1 MEIFFII
8 LFFML
13 LISLPAALTIRYW
26 EHIKTDG
33 FLYVL
38 ILIMM
43 PAPFLVKNFFEIV
56 FVEYFIYTGF
66 LAIYS
71 LINEL

>member
-1 MEIFFII
+1 V
-8 LFFML
+8 
-13 LISLPAALTIRYW
+13 ALTIRYW
-26 EHIKTDG
+26 EDIKTDG

-43 PAPFLVKNFFEIV
+43 PVPFIGKNIFEIV
-56 FVEYFIYTGF
+56 FIEYLIYTGF